1 MTYHM
6 WRLSEAGPDN
16 LGLACTDD
24 GLLLGGTPL
33 IERRDG
39 RFVVRDR
46 DEIEQLLQRGHRYIG
61 EADRLMP
68 GLATVARALNTGDRC
83 LARIAAVHLKL
94 PDLPNQAARDAMEA
108 EDSLIKYARDGGGI
122 DWNPALHPRAGTP
135 PNPGWFAPTDGAS
148 HDSPGARVAE
158 NDNPTRRSDASSD
171 AVENWVHLPPGKYV
185 NDELAD
191 FVEWIANARA
201 EDEQAIRPEIKRYY
215 YDVGDLHGGNAL
227 TAALSRAL
235 QPGVSLEDRKFIA
248 EWVSRYARYDPAVFG
263 QDTNFIYSVL
273 GFLSPW
279 LLGRALPKRPAIS
292 PEIELETAQLAL
304 SAEQRAAIWKLTPT
318 TRGKVIDKIFR
329 RGSLHPLSR
338 TIDDFTEEG
347 VTISN
352 KSIDLNAATYQ
363 KSRILSSRANKYL
376 GELEGYQGTDWGG
389 DTIEPSQITGRALRL
404 IIPKGSITPAQREAL
419 VAAAK
424 IARSKGLR
432 LLITE
437 F

>member
-24 GLLLGGTPL
+24 GLFLGGTPL
-33 IERRDG
+33 IERHDG

-46 DEIEQLLQRGHRYIG
+46 DEIERLLRRGHRYIV

-68 GLATVARALNTGDRC
+68 GLAAVARALNAGDRC
-83 LARIAAVHLKL
+83 LARIAAVHLRL
-94 PDLPNQAARDAMEA
+94 PDLPNPAARDAMEA
-108 EDSLIKYARDGGGI
+108 EDSLIKYARDGGSL
-122 DWNPALHPRAGTP
+122 DWNPALHPRTGTP
-135 PNPGWFAPTDGAS
+135 PNPGWFAPTGSES
-148 HDSPGARVAE
+148 HDSPGVRVAE
-158 NDNPTRRSDASSD
+158 NDDPTRRSDASSD

-191 FVEWIANARA
+191 FVEWIANARP
-201 EDEQAIRPEIKRYY
+201 EDEQAIRAEIKRYY

-248 EWVSRYARYDPAVFG
+248 EWVSRYAQYDPAVFG
-263 QDTNFIYSVL
+263 QDTDLIYSVL

-279 LLGRALPKRPAIS
+279 LLGRALPKLPAIP
-292 PEIELETAQLAL
+292 PEIEFETAQLAL

-318 TRGKVIDKIFR
+318 TRGKVIDKLLR
-329 RGSLHPLSR
+329 RGDLHDLSR
-338 TIDDFTEEG
+338 TIDDF
-347 VTISN
+347 VDNVAISN

-363 KSRILSSRANKYL
+363 RSPILSSRVNQYLEKLEKYA
-376 GELEGYQGTDWGG
+376 GTDWGG
-389 DTIEPSQITGRALRL
+389 DKIRESQIAGRVLRL
-404 IIPKGSITPAQREAL
+404 IIPKASMTAVQRE
-419 VAAAK
+419 VIEAATK

-432 LLITE
+432 LVVTE

>member
-24 GLLLGGTPL
+24 GLFLGGTPL
-33 IERRDG
+33 IERHDG

-46 DEIEQLLQRGHRYIG
+46 DEIERLLRRGHRYIG

-68 GLATVARALNTGDRC
+68 GLAAVARALNAGDRC
-83 LARIAAVHLKL
+83 LARIAAVHLRL
-94 PDLPNQAARDAMEA
+94 PDLPNPAARDAMEA
-108 EDSLIKYARDGGGI
+108 EDLLIKYARDGGSL
-122 DWNPALHPRAGTP
+122 DWNPALHPRTGTP
-135 PNPGWFAPTDGAS
+135 PNPGWFAPTGSES
-148 HDSPGARVAE
+148 HDSPGVRVAE
-158 NDNPTRRSDASSD
+158 NDDPTRRSDASSD

-191 FVEWIANARA
+191 FVEWIANARP
-201 EDEQAIRPEIKRYY
+201 EDEQAIRAEIKRYY

-248 EWVSRYARYDPAVFG
+248 EWVSRYAQYDPAVFG
-263 QDTNFIYSVL
+263 QDTDLIYSVL

-279 LLGRALPKRPAIS
+279 LLGRALPKLPAIP
-292 PEIELETAQLAL
+292 PEIEFETAQLAL

-318 TRGKVIDKIFR
+318 TRGKVIDKLLR
-329 RGSLHPLSR
+329 RGDLHDLSR
-338 TIDDFTEEG
+338 TIDDF
-347 VTISN
+347 VDNVAISN

-363 KSRILSSRANKYL
+363 RSPILSSRVNQYLEKLEKYA
-376 GELEGYQGTDWGG
+376 GTDWGG
-389 DTIEPSQITGRALRL
+389 DKIRESQIAGRVLRL
-404 IIPKGSITPAQREAL
+404 IIPKASMTAVQRE
-419 VAAAK
+419 VIEAATK

-432 LLITE
+432 LVVTE